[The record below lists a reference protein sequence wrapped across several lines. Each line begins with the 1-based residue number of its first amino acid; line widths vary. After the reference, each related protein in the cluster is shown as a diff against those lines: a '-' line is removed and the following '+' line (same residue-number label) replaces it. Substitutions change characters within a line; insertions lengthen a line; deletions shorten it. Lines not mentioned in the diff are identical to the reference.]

1 MSQGTGLQRSV
12 QEAFVQAAHEG
23 ARVVGARLSCM
34 PLELG
39 ASECRWR
46 ERETETERER
56 ESENERM
63 GAKERDRDRERDRE
77 RGYKWKEGEGEREEK
92 NVETD
97 RKTPKSR

>member
-46 ERETETERER
+46 ERETERERARTREWERKRETGTEREKEDTNR
-56 ESENERM
+56 K
-63 GAKERDRDRERDRE
+63 KEREN
-77 RGYKWKEGEGEREEK
+77 GKK
-92 NVETD
+92 
-97 RKTPKSR
+97 KT